1 LLPKRDFL
9 RHKNF
14 SFFGGCDSRK
24 LDSRV
29 KDVLVHTLTYL
40 LYYPS
45 SNMLAGLKK
54 GSPQKLKFLG

>member
-1 LLPKRDFL
+1 M
-9 RHKNF
+9 
-14 SFFGGCDSRK
+14 

-29 KDVLVHTLTYL
+29 KDVLVHTLAYL
-40 LYYPS
+40 HYHPS